1 MEVGGVVSIFLS
13 CGLCISIIFNI
24 VQYYKSRKMNEK
36 IILLRCSANQ
46 KIIENQIN
54 NCQENN
60 QIPDIENQI
69 NNCQENKSDDE
80 MSSSSI
86 IMLEES
92 DNGDDII
99 FNIEKKNE
107 IKMMISGD
115 DL

>member
-13 CGLCISIIFNI
+13 CGLCVSIICNI
-24 VQYYKSRKMNEK
+24 VQYYNLRKTNEK
-36 IILLRCSANQ
+36 IMLLRCSNNREIIKNNQ
-46 KIIENQIN
+46 K
-54 NCQENN
+54 
-60 QIPDIENQI
+60 PDIENQI
-69 NNCQENKSDDE
+69 DNFQDTQENKSNDE

-99 FNIEKKNE
+99 FNIQKKNE

>member
-36 IILLRCSANQ
+36 IILLRCNANQ
-46 KIIENQIN
+46 KII
-54 NCQENN
+54 ENN

-99 FNIEKKNE
+99 FNIQKKNE
-107 IKMMISGD
+107 IKMMISGN

>member
-13 CGLCISIIFNI
+13 CGLCTSIIFNI
-24 VQYYKSRKMNEK
+24 VQYYNLRKTNEK
-36 IILLRCSANQ
+36 IMLLRCSNNREIIKNNQ
-46 KIIENQIN
+46 K
-54 NCQENN
+54 
-60 QIPDIENQI
+60 PDIENQI
-69 NNCQENKSDDE
+69 DNFQDTQENKSDDE

-99 FNIEKKNE
+99 FNIQKKNE

>member
-1 MEVGGVVSIFLS
+1 METGGIVSIFLS
-13 CGLCISIIFNI
+13 CGLCTSIIFNI
-24 VQYYKSRKMNEK
+24 IQYYKSRKMNEK

-46 KIIENQIN
+46 KIIK
-54 NCQENN
+54 NN
-60 QIPDIENQI
+60 QISDIENQI
-69 NNCQENKSDDE
+69 NNFQDVQENKSDDDE

-92 DNGDDII
+92 DNSDDII
-99 FNIEKKNE
+99 FDIQKKNE